1 VLTRTVSKWIETLG
15 QTESFLEPKLS
26 QLSDQT
32 LIKDRD
38 VVIQRIAAAIRSGE
52 SIVVFGDYDC
62 DGMTSVA
69 ILTEALR
76 MLGGRVTPMVAS
88 RFSGGYGLSQ
98 PAAEKVKSSGA
109 TLLITCDC
117 GSSDHDRLQFLKDAG
132 VDTLVIDH
140 HLVPSKPL
148 PALGF
153 LNPHRPECQSTFKW
167 MASCGLALSV
177 VGGLNRFLGAGLD
190 TRQWLDLVAIGTVA
204 DVAPLT
210 GDNRILV
217 RSGLKELVKPKRP
230 ALGALYQLTNFS
242 PEGML
247 TGRDIG
253 FRVAPAVN
261 APGRMGPPDIIL
273 DLFMEKD
280 PIRARAV
287 AEDVKNIWDKRRE
300 DTETITNEATDEV
313 LRTSK
318 YTGGHAIV
326 VGREEWNHG
335 IVGIV
340 AARLVEKFNVPV
352 ACIGSEGRG
361 SLRGPAGSTLYDAL
375 CHCKDTLEVYGGHQ
389 AAAGCK
395 VDWSRLQDFREKF
408 NEFFSKQVKQSN
420 TANVSETLALDT
432 NDDMLSVAN
441 DINRLEPC
449 GQGNPRPL
457 LLVTGQVKSHRVL
470 KEKHLKLELLL
481 TNGLCIGAFGV
492 NKAEFVDS
500 LSFGST
506 VQITGDLRKN
516 TWNGR
521 TKVEIFISSI
531 NIVA

>member
-1 VLTRTVSKWIETLG
+1 
-15 QTESFLEPKLS
+15 
-26 QLSDQT
+26 
-32 LIKDRD
+32 
-38 VVIQRIAAAIRSGE
+38 
-52 SIVVFGDYDC
+52 
-62 DGMTSVA
+62 
-69 ILTEALR
+69 
-76 MLGGRVTPMVAS
+76 
-88 RFSGGYGLSQ
+88 
-98 PAAEKVKSSGA
+98 
-109 TLLITCDC
+109 
-117 GSSDHDRLQFLKDAG
+117 
-132 VDTLVIDH
+132 
-140 HLVPSKPL
+140 
-148 PALGF
+148 
-153 LNPHRPECQSTFKW
+153 
-167 MASCGLALSV
+167 
-177 VGGLNRFLGAGLD
+177 
-190 TRQWLDLVAIGTVA
+190 
-204 DVAPLT
+204 
-210 GDNRILV
+210 
-217 RSGLKELVKPKRP
+217 LVKPKRP

-280 PIRARAV
+280 PVRARAV

-313 LRTSK
+313 LTTSK

-375 CHCKDTLEVYGGHQ
+375 CHCKDTLQVYGGHQ

-408 NEFFSKQVKQSN
+408 NEFFSKQVKQSD
-420 TANVSETLALDT
+420 TSNVSETLALDT
-432 NDDMLSVAN
+432 NDDVLSVAN

-449 GQGNPRPL
+449 GQGNPRP
-457 LLVTGQVKSHRVL
+457 VVSVQCQIKSA
-470 KEKHLKLELLL
+470 KAIKGNHLKLDMILP
-481 TNGLCIGAFGV
+481 NGQ
-492 NKAEFVDS
+492 S
-500 LSFGST
+500 LSGFYLN
-506 VQITGDLRKN
+506 QGDLEQTLKFGQFVTVEGDLKRS
-516 TWNGR
+516 TWNN
-521 TKVEIFISSI
+521 KVRAEVFV
-531 NIVA
+531 VALRPN